1 MDWLCWTA
9 AMFALGLTLGNVLVA
24 SWTAGKTDRRILDL
38 EARLAGLERVRS
50 ADPYVYQPQDL
61 E

>member
-9 AMFALGLTLGNVLVA
+9 AMLALGLTLGNVLVA
-24 SWTAGKTDRRILDL
+24 SWASGKTDRRILDL

-50 ADPYVYQPQDL
+50 ADPYVYEAQDL

>member
-1 MDWLCWTA
+1 MEWICFTA
-9 AMFALGLTLGNVLVA
+9 SLLACMLTLGNALVA

-38 EARLAGLERVRS
+38 EARLASLERVRS

>member
-24 SWTAGKTDRRILDL
+24 SWTSGKTDRRILDL
-38 EARLAGLERVRS
+38 EARLASLERVRS
-50 ADPYVYQPQDL
+50 ADPYVYTREDL